1 METISVTTT
10 SRSLRLIKPT
20 ALIVGSNLGLKLISS
35 PVWRAQ
41 DPQRGNG
48 AFWIELNPIV
58 GFQRFLSLLA
68 PSKALPTLLQTM
80 ARFKAKQPSSGAAEK
95 KKPRM
100 SNAERSAYFSR
111 REAAKVLRSVL
122 QGDAHRRAV
131 ASIKSLV
138 YSPSIK
144 NKKATFALV
153 CQTLK
158 HLPIIKDVLEGA
170 NILNSRWKRQV
181 ELEISF
187 VGDAEKFLLQR
198 KVSLQSALA
207 RLLVR
212 KKMKCIEDLLDRYQ
226 TPDVSKPRYV
236 RVNTLKL
243 DVDSALIDLRKQYM
257 VEKDD
262 LVPDLLKLPPKC
274 DLHDHPLVMNGSVFM
289 QGKASSMVAAAL
301 DPDPGWELAYFHVSV
316 KVLDA
321 CAAPGNK
328 TVHLAAL
335 MRGKGKVIACE
346 LNKERIK
353 RLADTVRLSGAYI
366 EVFHGNFLSLDP
378 KDPPY
383 SKVRAILLDPSC
395 SGSGTVAERL
405 DHLLPSHAAG
415 QSANV
420 DETERLTKLASF
432 QKKVLTHALCFPQV
446 ERIVYSTCS
455 IHQIENEDVVKS
467 ILPLAASHGFRLGTP
482 FPQWHRRGLPVLEGF
497 EHLVRTDPVEDKE
510 GFFIALFVRE
520 EGSVIHPSLSPDSSH
535 LSLVKR
541 TKRKNL
547 SKKEAR
553 IRMPTLYGGMFKMFL
568 YSKPSFRVNL
578 K

>member
-1 METISVTTT
+1 
-10 SRSLRLIKPT
+10 
-20 ALIVGSNLGLKLISS
+20 
-35 PVWRAQ
+35 
-41 DPQRGNG
+41 
-48 AFWIELNPIV
+48 
-58 GFQRFLSLLA
+58 
-68 PSKALPTLLQTM
+68 M

-170 NILNSRWKRQV
+170 NILNSRWK
-181 ELEISF
+181 EISF

-207 RLLVR
+207 QLLVR

-262 LVPDLLKLPPKC
+262 VVPDLLKLPPKC

-301 DPDPGWELAYFHVSV
+301 DPDPGWE
-316 KVLDA
+316 VLDA

-353 RLADTVRLSGAYI
+353 RLADTVRLSGACNI
-366 EVFHGNFLSLDP
+366 EVFHGDFLSLDP

-455 IHQIENEDVVKS
+455 IHQIENEDVVNS

-482 FPQWHRRGLPVLEGF
+482 FPKWHRRGLPVLEGF

>member
-1 METISVTTT
+1 
-10 SRSLRLIKPT
+10 
-20 ALIVGSNLGLKLISS
+20 
-35 PVWRAQ
+35 
-41 DPQRGNG
+41 
-48 AFWIELNPIV
+48 
-58 GFQRFLSLLA
+58 
-68 PSKALPTLLQTM
+68 M

-181 ELEISF
+181 ELVYIITYDILF
-187 VGDAEKFLLQR
+187 AEKFLLQR
-198 KVSLQSALA
+198 KASLQSALA

-212 KKMKCIEDLLDRYQ
+212 KKMKRIEDLLDHYQ

-243 DVDSALIDLRKQYM
+243 DVDSALIELRKQYM

-301 DPDPGWELAYFHVSV
+301 DPEPGWE
-316 KVLDA
+316 VLDA

-353 RLADTVRLSGAYI
+353 RLADTVRLSGACNI
-366 EVFHGNFLSLDP
+366 EVFHSDFLSLDP

-415 QSANV
+415 LSANV

-432 QKKVLTHALCFPQV
+432 QKKALTHALCFPQA

-467 ILPLAASHGFRLGTP
+467 ILPLAASHGFRLATP

-497 EHLVRTDPVEDKE
+497 EHLLRTDPVEDKE
-510 GFFIALFVRE
+510 GFFIALFIKE
-520 EGSVIHPSLSPDSSH
+520 EGSVIHPLLSPDSSH
-535 LSLVKR
+535 LSRVER

-553 IRMPTLYGGMFKMFL
+553 IIMPTLFGGMFKMFL
-568 YSKPSFRVNL
+568 YSKPCFRVNL

>member
-1 METISVTTT
+1 
-10 SRSLRLIKPT
+10 
-20 ALIVGSNLGLKLISS
+20 
-35 PVWRAQ
+35 
-41 DPQRGNG
+41 
-48 AFWIELNPIV
+48 
-58 GFQRFLSLLA
+58 
-68 PSKALPTLLQTM
+68 
-80 ARFKAKQPSSGAAEK
+80 
-95 KKPRM
+95 
-100 SNAERSAYFSR
+100 
-111 REAAKVLRSVL
+111 
-122 QGDAHRRAV
+122 
-131 ASIKSLV
+131 
-138 YSPSIK
+138 
-144 NKKATFALV
+144 
-153 CQTLK
+153 
-158 HLPIIKDVLEGA
+158 LPIIKDVLEGA

-181 ELEISF
+181 ELVYIITYDILFGQEISF

-212 KKMKCIEDLLDRYQ
+212 KKMKRIEDLLDHYQ

-243 DVDSALIDLRKQYM
+243 DVDSALIELRKQYM

-301 DPDPGWELAYFHVSV
+301 DPEPGWE
-316 KVLDA
+316 VLDA

-366 EVFHGNFLSLDP
+366 EVFQGDFLSLDP

-383 SKVRAILLDPSC
+383 SKVHAILLDPSC

-432 QKKVLTHALCFPQV
+432 QKKALTHALCFPQV

-467 ILPLAASHGFRLGTP
+467 ILPLAASHGFRLATP

-497 EHLVRTDPVEDKE
+497 EHLLRTDPVEDKE
-510 GFFIALFVRE
+510 GFFIALFIRE

-535 LSLVKR
+535 LSLVE
-541 TKRKNL
+541 L
-547 SKKEAR
+547 SASLSLSLLA
-553 IRMPTLYGGMFKMFL
+553 INFCLA
-568 YSKPSFRVNL
+568 
-578 K
+578 